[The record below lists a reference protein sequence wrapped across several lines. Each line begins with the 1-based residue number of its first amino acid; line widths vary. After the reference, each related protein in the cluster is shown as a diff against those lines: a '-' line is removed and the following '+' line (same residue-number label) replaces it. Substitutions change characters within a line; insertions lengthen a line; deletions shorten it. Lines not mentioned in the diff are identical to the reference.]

1 MAPCFQRHVAVG
13 KVGPSGALLSGAV
26 SSCGSAHLPPR
37 QGAPG
42 LPKPEVDLLCPGTR
56 AGRPPSF
63 LREARGG
70 CCFRRQSLRR
80 RAGNREPVLEAA
92 RGCAVHAVL
101 VWTTDRKV
109 GLRLALRSPQASP
122 RTHG

>member
-1 MAPCFQRHVAVG
+1 MADAQALSRRPGVRGCAVAPCFQRHVAVG

-70 CCFRRQSLRR
+70 CSS
-80 RAGNREPVLEAA
+80 AA
-92 RGCAVHAVL
+92 SHSGA
-101 VWTTDRKV
+101 
-109 GLRLALRSPQASP
+109 ALGTGSRS
-122 RTHG
+122 